1 METMTSRLSNTLR
14 MERKRR
20 GLSQGNL
27 AAEVGISRQSYA
39 ALESGASVPSTE
51 LALRLGAV
59 LGRSVEA
66 LFRLA
71 DHPPETVE
79 MEGVGV
85 DATPTPM
92 PPFPV
97 RVARVGGRE
106 RAYPLRPGLWDGLAS
121 PDGVALERRGAGLRV
136 RRLPSPAPEVELVA
150 AGCDPAFPLVAEL
163 LRDRGGIRTLGLHSG
178 SRQAL
183 AMLAAGQIH
192 VAGVHLRDD
201 ASGIWNGPW
210 VDRLVP
216 FPCTRIGF
224 ATWAVDLLLP
234 PGNPSGIQDLE
245 DVLDPGF
252 TFAQREVGSGTR
264 AFVEGR
270 LGEMAPGG
278 PPAKVAVG
286 HMAVGQAVAGGW
298 ADGGVA
304 IRAAGRAWG
313 LHGLPLVEERYDLV
327 IPHHFLDLPAVGA
340 LLDQL
345 RGSVLRGRVE
355 LLGGYDGEIMGEP
368 A

>member
-1 METMTSRLSNTLR
+1 M
-14 MERKRR
+14 
-20 GLSQGNL
+20 
-27 AAEVGISRQSYA
+27 
-39 ALESGASVPSTE
+39 
-51 LALRLGAV
+51 
-59 LGRSVEA
+59 
-66 LFRLA
+66 
-71 DHPPETVE
+71 
-79 MEGVGV
+79 
-85 DATPTPM
+85 
-92 PPFPV
+92 
-97 RVARVGGRE
+97 
-106 RAYPLRPGLWDGLAS
+106 
-121 PDGVALERRGAGLRV
+121 
-136 RRLPSPAPEVELVA
+136 A
-150 AGCDPAFPLVAEL
+150 AGFADPAFPLVAEL